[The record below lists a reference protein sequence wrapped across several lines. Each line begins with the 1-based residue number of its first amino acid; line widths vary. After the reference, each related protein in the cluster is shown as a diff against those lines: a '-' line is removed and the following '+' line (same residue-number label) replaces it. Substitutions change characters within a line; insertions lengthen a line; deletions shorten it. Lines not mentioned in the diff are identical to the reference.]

1 MDRPLYQLEEV
12 SRCFGA
18 ARALDRCS
26 FSIPAGRVTGIAG
39 PNGSGKSTLLSLLAF
54 VERPDE
60 GRVLFEGREEH
71 PFSPAVRHRVT
82 LMPQTPFLLD
92 RSVFDNVRY
101 GLSLKKETT
110 DVADKVG
117 RALARVGLDFDAFS
131 RRRRHELSGGEAQR
145 VALAARLVLDPEV
158 LILDEPTASVD
169 AASSF
174 LIHQAILAFAAQPGK
189 TVILTSHDAAW
200 LDSVSDEILFFFRG
214 RRVTEKMGLLLFGP
228 FAKDPASGAWVAG
241 TGQGTIALPEPPSA
255 DAVAAVP
262 ERCLRMGTEEGAHEA
277 GFDAEV
283 RETALEKGRTGARV
297 TLIGAGFPLTLSC
310 PPHQL
315 PEPGRTVRVSYPLS
329 SVQWL

>member
-1 MDRPLYQLEEV
+1 MQAPLYQLEGV
-12 SRCFGA
+12 SRCYGA
-18 ARALDRCS
+18 TRALDRCS
-26 FSIPAGRVTGIAG
+26 LSVPSGRVTGIAG

-60 GRVLFEGREEH
+60 GRVLFQGQEEH

-92 RSVFDNVRY
+92 RSVFDNVSY
-101 GLSLKKETT
+101 GLAVKKDRT
-110 DVADKVG
+110 DVAGRVR
-117 RALARVGLDFDAFS
+117 RALTRVGLDFDAFS
-131 RRRRHELSGGEAQR
+131 GRRRNELSGGEAQR
-145 VALAARLVLDPEV
+145 VALAARLILDPEV

-174 LIHQAILAFAAQPGK
+174 LIHQAILAFAALPGK

-200 LDSVSDEILFFFRG
+200 LDSVSDEVLFFFRG
-214 RRVTEKMGLLLFGP
+214 RRVTEKMGLMLFGP
-228 FAKDPASGAWVAG
+228 FAKDPASGMWAAG
-241 TGQGTIALPEPPSA
+241 TGQGTIVVPEPPSA

-262 ERCLRMGTEEGAHEA
+262 ERCLRMGREEGAHEA

-283 RETALEKGRTGARV
+283 RETALQKGRTGARV
-297 TLIGAGFPLTLSC
+297 ILTGAGFPLTLSC
-310 PPHQL
+310 PANQL
-315 PEPGRTVRVSYPLS
+315 PEPGRTVRVSYPLD